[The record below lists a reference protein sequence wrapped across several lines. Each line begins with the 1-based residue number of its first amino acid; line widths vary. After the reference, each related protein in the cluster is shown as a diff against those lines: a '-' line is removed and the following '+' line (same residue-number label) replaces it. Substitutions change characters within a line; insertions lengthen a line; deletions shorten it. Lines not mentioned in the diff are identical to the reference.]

1 MAISLKRV
9 DLTPVPHAENDTL
22 MTQISYTATPIPVRE
37 DLPAA
42 HTRAWQRLAKPG
54 YWWTGAER
62 VAIAAEVRNAW
73 QCTLCKERKDALS
86 PYAVSGE
93 HDRVSTLPESALDV
107 IHRVT
112 TDSGRLHKT
121 WYDEMLASGQIS
133 DGQYVEIIDVL
144 VAVVSIDSFCHGIG
158 VALHP
163 LPEPEPG
170 SPSGYRPAAAQLEM
184 AWVPTIPSGHAT
196 GAEADLY
203 GESGQGANVI
213 RALSLIPDAVR
224 QLSDLSLAHY
234 LTVEQMRD
242 LTLGR
247 TLSRAQMEL
256 IASRVSALR
265 ECFY

>member
-1 MAISLKRV
+1 
-9 DLTPVPHAENDTL
+9 
-22 MTQISYTATPIPVRE
+22 MTALSYTAAPVPVRE

-42 HTRAWQRLAKPG
+42 HTRAWRRLAKPG
-54 YWWTGAER
+54 SWWTGAER

-73 QCTLCKERKDALS
+73 QCTLCKERKASLS
-86 PYAVSGE
+86 PYTISGG
-93 HDRVSTLPESALDV
+93 HDRVSVLPEAALDV

-112 TDSGRLHKT
+112 TDSGRLKKA
-121 WYDEMLASGQIS
+121 WYDEILVSGQIS

-144 VAVVSIDSFCHGIG
+144 VGVVSIDSFCHGIG
-158 VALHP
+158 VPLHP

-170 SPSGYRPAAAQLEM
+170 SPSGYRPAAAQLEN
-184 AWVPTIPSGHAT
+184 AWVPTIPSGQAT

-203 GESGQGANVI
+203 GESGQAPNVI

-234 LTVEQMRD
+234 LSVEQMRD
-242 LTLGR
+242 LSLGR
-247 TLSRAQMEL
+247 ALSRAQIEL
-256 IASRVSALR
+256 LASRVSALR

>member
-1 MAISLKRV
+1 MA
-9 DLTPVPHAENDTL
+9 A
-22 MTQISYTATPIPVRE
+22 ISYTAAPVPVRE
-37 DLPAA
+37 ELPAA

-62 VAIAAEVRNAW
+62 VAIASEVRNAW
-73 QCTLCKERKDALS
+73 QCSLCKERKDALS
-86 PYAVSGE
+86 PYAISGE
-93 HDRVSTLPESALDV
+93 HDRVSTLPEAALDV

-112 TDSGRLHKT
+112 TDSGRLKKT
-121 WYDEMLASGQIS
+121 WYDEMLASSQIS

-158 VALHP
+158 VTSHP
-163 LPEPEPG
+163 LPDPEPG
-170 SPSGYRPAAAQLEM
+170 APSYYRPATAQREN
-184 AWVPTIPSGHAT
+184 AWVPTIPSGQAT

-203 GESGQGANVI
+203 GESGQAANVI

-234 LTVEQMRD
+234 LTVPQMSD

-256 IASRVSALR
+256 LASRVSALR

>member
-1 MAISLKRV
+1 MI
-9 DLTPVPHAENDTL
+9 E
-22 MTQISYTATPIPVRE
+22 ISYAAASIPVRE
-37 DLPAA
+37 ELPAA

-62 VAIAAEVRNAW
+62 VAIAAEVRTAW
-73 QCTLCKERKDALS
+73 QCGLCKERKAALS
-86 PYAVSGE
+86 PYAISGG
-93 HDRVSTLPESALDV
+93 HDRASTLPEAALDV

-144 VAVVSIDSFCHGIG
+144 IAVVSIDSFCHGIG
-158 VALHP
+158 VPLHP
-163 LPEPEPG
+163 LPEPESG

-196 GAEADLY
+196 GTEADLY
-203 GESGQGANVI
+203 GESGRGANVI

-224 QLSDLSLAHY
+224 QLLDLSAAHY
-234 LTVEQMRD
+234 LPIEQIGNY
-242 LTLGR
+242 TFGR
-247 TLSRAQMEL
+247 AISRAQIEL
-256 IASRVSALR
+256 IAGRVSALR

>member
-1 MAISLKRV
+1 
-9 DLTPVPHAENDTL
+9 
-22 MTQISYTATPIPVRE
+22 MTEISYAAAPIPVRE
-37 DLPAA
+37 ELPAA

-62 VAIAAEVRNAW
+62 VAIASEVRNAW
-73 QCTLCKERKDALS
+73 QCALCKERKAALS
-86 PYAVSGE
+86 PYAISGD
-93 HDRVSTLPESALDV
+93 HDRVSTLPEAALDA

-112 TDSGRLHKT
+112 TDSGRLKKD
-121 WYDEMLASGQIS
+121 WYDETLESGQIS

-158 VALHP
+158 VPLHR

-170 SPSGYRPAAAQLEM
+170 SPSSYRPAAAQLEM
-184 AWVPTIPSGHAT
+184 AWVPTIPSGQAT
-196 GAEADLY
+196 GAEGDLY
-203 GESGQGANVI
+203 GESGQGPNVI
-213 RALSLIPDAVR
+213 RALSLVPDAVR

-256 IASRVSALR
+256 VASRVSALR